1 MNKEKI
7 LALSRNSNEDEGVDH
22 INRRADAIGLYA
34 VCILSLLLT
43 FYKSQKNLPVGDILS
58 LLFVFIAVGM
68 YARFAVS
75 KERSALLFGLLSSA
89 VAAALLA
96 FFIVQTW

>member
-58 LLFVFIAVGM
+58 LLFVFISVGM
-68 YARFAVS
+68 YARFSES
-75 KERSALLFGLLSSA
+75 KERSTLLFGLLCSA
-89 VAAALLA
+89 IALSLII
-96 FFIVQTW
+96 FFIIGTW